1 MFSRK
6 ESLSGEKQNF
16 TLFATL
22 LKPWT
27 LENTQQSTLES
38 GSVTVDQSH
47 INGIKDHIV
56 GHILSLFSVF
66 FFCLA
71 FKGNECRISAF

>member
-22 LKPWT
+22 LKPPT
-27 LENTQQSTLES
+27 LKNTQQSTLES
-38 GSVTVDQSH
+38 GSVTGPKSY
-47 INGIKDHIV
+47 
-56 GHILSLFSVF
+56 
-66 FFCLA
+66 
-71 FKGNECRISAF
+71 